1 MHAVT
6 WRSARAARRIPAQFI
21 AGRRFPPR
29 LRSFHRSARLCKPN
43 GSPSEPR
50 DPAAPSAS
58 EHDNEKGKQPAN
70 GTRPPPENDL
80 LGPDSEI
87 AAEAGEDSPA
97 VLAEKLRKTRE
108 KTRLYQSA
116 LKRSS
121 RNKQSEDF
129 PPIHIPTRFLTRNVT
144 IREERSSKKKR
155 ESLFDDAGYPA
166 GRGPPKPET
175 RGNLCLSSVGRHDV
189 EEIARLS
196 LPLPERLYQLLENT
210 AREAAKEKSA
220 PQYEEI
226 LEYINKVYSEGD
238 VSPKNPEK
246 TDLDAASRRSASLD
260 KSLHFCMY
268 LEVLAAISGS
278 LGTANSEVGSSFPSA
293 KSNLILHSP
302 TEGGIQR
309 LDRLVEDIAA
319 DLRAD
324 LIQLDSQDIAELV
337 GDYLGDGTDPNSFSL
352 RSLGYDTHRSR
363 SDGFELEEDEYDD
376 FEAEE
381 DAEDGQEDA
390 FPAAGRTSPASKGGK
405 KRGTPSFV
413 IQGIQ
418 TLEAGD
424 LFKALTGAAR
434 GPSGRGAA
442 VGAADY
448 TQSSFGR
455 DASPETAR
463 WNEMKL
469 GAYLDA
475 LLDSTS
481 TKRSGFNKRVAAL
494 EALDAERNDETT
506 PLETREFFESQ
517 EPDMPPPTEPIVI
530 GERGRYRLT
539 LDKSKPQTPR
549 IPTSPQR
556 TIILIKDY
564 KELSVTRQG
573 ARVLDKITELVHN
586 RRKDGSEIMIVGTTS
601 SAELV
606 PDISRSAIRSLQA
619 ENEDSFF
626 RTIVIPLG
634 ATSLKPSI
642 DVQRSLLHENI
653 KTTVKDI
660 RSEDPVDFITSER
673 RRNEQ
678 INARHI
684 QDMIRR
690 LDPSAKKIIDSRPLL
705 QFSTLFPGIDW
716 KSRVLAFHE
725 VHRLIQTAIGL
736 LRAASETSELDRDL
750 VFMAGLLLRISDDV
764 KFSWVAHER
773 QKDREPKDAV
783 AGASKVTPP
792 KAPSDLK
799 LEKIQKTAN
808 KHEKKLLTGV
818 VNPSNIKTT
827 FSDVHA
833 AQETID
839 ALKTMTSLS
848 LLRPDAFSYGVL
860 ATDKIP
866 GLLLYGPP
874 GTGKTLLAKAVAKES
889 GATVLEVSGSEIYD
903 MYVGEGEKNVRAI
916 FSLARKLSP
925 CVVFIDEAD
934 AIFGSRSGSRHRTSH
949 REVLNQFL
957 KEWDGMND
965 LSVFIMVATN
975 RPFDMDDAVLRRLPR
990 RLLVDLPTQKDREE
1004 ILRIHLKDEQLDPG
1018 IKLDELAAKTPFYS
1032 GSDLK
1037 NLCVA
1042 AALNCVRE
1050 ENEIAAAIRAGQE
1063 AGASAVTEESE
1074 DAGGMEIAKETEET
1088 LKSDEATETA
1098 GARTNEATEDDAAT
1112 TEQAKEAVF
1121 AQLKENLKSPE
1132 PSDPEELARVIERD
1146 LGIHTSSP
1154 ISPSSTTHTTTSSTT
1169 ASEAGSSLS
1178 PSSASLFPAKR
1189 TLLPHH
1195 FERAMQE
1202 ISASISEDMA
1212 SLSAIRKFDE
1222 QYGDKRGNRK
1232 KKSSWGFAVAGDMGP
1247 GEEAA
1252 RVRPSSGL

>member
-6 WRSARAARRIPAQFI
+6 WQSARAARRIPAQFI

-70 GTRPPPENDL
+70 GTRPPPENGL

-238 VSPKNPEK
+238 VPPKNPEK
-246 TDLDAASRRSASLD
+246 MDLDAASRRSASLD

-352 RSLGYDTHRSR
+352 R
-363 SDGFELEEDEYDD
+363 
-376 FEAEE
+376 
-381 DAEDGQEDA
+381 
-390 FPAAGRTSPASKGGK
+390 
-405 KRGTPSFV
+405 
-413 IQGIQ
+413 
-418 TLEAGD
+418 
-424 LFKALTGAAR
+424 
-434 GPSGRGAA
+434 
-442 VGAADY
+442 
-448 TQSSFGR
+448 
-455 DASPETAR
+455 
-463 WNEMKL
+463 
-469 GAYLDA
+469 
-475 LLDSTS
+475 
-481 TKRSGFNKRVAAL
+481 
-494 EALDAERNDETT
+494 
-506 PLETREFFESQ
+506 
-517 EPDMPPPTEPIVI
+517 
-530 GERGRYRLT
+530 
-539 LDKSKPQTPR
+539 KPQTPR

-586 RRKDGSEIMIVGTTS
+586 RRKDGSEIMI
-601 SAELV
+601 
-606 PDISRSAIRSLQA
+606 
-619 ENEDSFF
+619 
-626 RTIVIPLG
+626 
-634 ATSLKPSI
+634 
-642 DVQRSLLHENI
+642 
-653 KTTVKDI
+653 DI

-1146 LGIHTSSP
+1146 LGIHTSSST
-1154 ISPSSTTHTTTSSTT
+1154 SPSSTTHTSTSSSSSA